1 MDWYRWRH
9 LLGRDQAR
17 NWRRANEE
25 TPPRP
30 RVLLESP
37 DGAEAHAVWSLLD
50 RHGYDTMWCAGPSGR
65 PSRECSLVRVGH
77 CPLVDRADVI
87 VNTLDQGDW
96 KCAEVARHLDRSA
109 DVVSHSRPVVAVAP
123 PSAAPELAASLP
135 HCDVVPGPLR
145 SRVLLHQV
153 AQATSP
159 QTAEATTGR

>member
-30 RVLLESP
+30 RVLFESP

-65 PSRECSLVRVGH
+65 PSRECSLVRVGN
-77 CPLVDRADVI
+77 CPLVDRADII

-109 DVVSHSRPVVAVAP
+109 
-123 PSAAPELAASLP
+123 
-135 HCDVVPGPLR
+135 DVVPGPLR